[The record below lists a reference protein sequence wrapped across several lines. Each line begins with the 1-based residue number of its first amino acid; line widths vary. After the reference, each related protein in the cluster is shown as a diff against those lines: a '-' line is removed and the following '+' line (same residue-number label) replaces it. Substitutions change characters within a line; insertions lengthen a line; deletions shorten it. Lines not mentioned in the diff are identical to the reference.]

1 MRRHRTRRRG
11 PAAPTVVLAR
21 STPPVLRRRVAGARF
36 RVGDDAGTLLV
47 NDSARDIEIAEA
59 AWRIL
64 SQTGGLLDRS
74 AIARRHSLSRQRT
87 YELTNNLSF
96 PKAVGEIGGRPV
108 WLTLHVDRYRAQ
120 AQRGRPRSHPT
131 DDAPPRA

>member
-1 MRRHRTRRRG
+1 
-11 PAAPTVVLAR
+11 
-21 STPPVLRRRVAGARF
+21 VLRRRIAAARF

-47 NDSARDIEIAEA
+47 NDDARDIEIADA

-64 SQTGGLLDRS
+64 RCTGGLVDRS
-74 AIARRHSLSRQRT
+74 AIAQRHSLSRQRT

-96 PKAVGEIGGRPV
+96 PKPVGEIGGRPV
-108 WLTLHVDRYRAQ
+108 WLTLQVDRYRAQ

-131 DDAPPRA
+131 DDAPSSA